1 MFQRQLPAVPTVNET
16 GTVKFEGESWFGLF
30 APAGTPALA
39 VEILR
44 NAHASIVREPEFAAR
59 VERDGGR
66 VLSVQPQEQQQFMQR
81 EVERWSAQVAQYGV
95 TVD

>member
-1 MFQRQLPAVPTVNET
+1 MTALVV
-16 GTVKFEGESWFGLF
+16 
-30 APAGTPALA
+30 PAGTPAAA

-44 NAHASIVREPEFAAR
+44 NAHSSIVREPEFVAR

-66 VLSVQPQEQQQFMQR
+66 VLAVPPQEQQQFMQR
-81 EVERWSAQVAQYGV
+81 EVERWSAQVARYGV